1 MCWLGNGLTVA
12 QETGKGTTAYLDQVD
27 IPPII
32 KNGPRVKKVEEN
44 GLKMSY
50 DNKAVV
56 QHVEG
61 KLAAMALEV
70 NTMPA

>member
-12 QETGKGTTAYLDQVD
+12 QETGKGTTAYLDEVD

-32 KNGPRVKKVEEN
+32 KNGPRVKKVEVN
-44 GLKMSY
+44 GLGTSY

-61 KLAAMALEV
+61 KLAAVALEV
-70 NTMPA
+70 SPMPA